1 MRRDTEMKA
10 EGDVKLTGP
19 VKTMMGRSIIN
30 FLPGN
35 DPYDI
40 PRTVDLN
47 GSMAINQHRSRIPGL
62 HPVRVMIHG
71 N

>member
-30 FLPGN
+30 YLPGN

-47 GSMAINQHRSRIPGL
+47 GSMTINRYLSRIPGL
-62 HPVRVMIHG
+62 HPVRVTIHG